1 MATLRDIKQRI
12 TGVQKTQQ
20 ITRALKMVAAV
31 KLRKAQQRIVQAR
44 PYAHR
49 LNEMMGRIASKVDRN
64 LHPLLDV
71 RDPQKVAYVIVTSD
85 QGLCG
90 SFNQNI
96 IRRAEAEIAQHQDQ
110 ALEFILIGKKG
121 RDHFVK
127 HGARVI
133 GEYVSFFRDLQF
145 QQAVG
150 IATLIRNLYIQE
162 KLDRVYLIYNE
173 FKSAVQQQVVVEQ
186 LLPIIPVVPKTEQK
200 TTLPDFIFEP
210 DAISIL
216 NTLCPKNLNIQI
228 WRVLLE
234 SYASE
239 MGARMTAMEY
249 ATENADKL
257 INELR
262 MQFNRIR
269 QESITKE
276 ILEIIGGSEA
286 LKAR

>member
-12 TGVQKTQQ
+12 TGIQKTQT

-49 LNEMMGRIASKVDRN
+49 LSDLMGHIASKIDRN
-64 LHPLLDV
+64 LHPLLAV
-71 RDPQKVAYVIVTSD
+71 REANRICYVIVTSD

-96 IRRAEAEIAQHQDQ
+96 IRKAENEIQQNPDQ
-110 ALEFILIGKKG
+110 GKEFIFIGKKG

-127 HGARVI
+127 RNFKAI
-133 GEYVSFFRDLQF
+133 GEYISFFRNLQF
-145 QQAVG
+145 EQAVD
-150 IATLIRNLYIQE
+150 IATLIRDLYIQA
-162 KLDRVYLIYNE
+162 KLDRIFLIYNE
-173 FKSAVQQQVVVEQ
+173 FKSAVQQQVIVEQ
-186 LLPIIPVVPKTEQK
+186 LLPLNPIIPGEKEN
-200 TTLPDFIFEP
+200 LPEFIFEP

-216 NTLCPKNLNIQI
+216 DTLLPQNLDVQI

-249 ATENADKL
+249 ATENANKL
-257 INELR
+257 IGELQ
-262 MQFNRIR
+262 MQFNKKR
-269 QESITKE
+269 QEGITEE
-276 ILEIIGGSEA
+276 ILEIISGSEA
-286 LKAR
+286 LKA